1 MDYGE
6 PLKRAIGIIAI
17 AAFAQDPSETL
28 ERARVKM
35 LSEVPSRPRY
45 SCIETI
51 ARKYFSREVPSIP
64 LPSCERLSADRKKG
78 RTKFRLD
85 ATDRLRVEV
94 AVTEGREIYSWTR
107 PGSFSHSVEEILQ
120 FGPIG
125 TGAFAVHLIDIF
137 SNPSVRFR
145 VLPEGDK
152 ILEYGFRVPIEASRL
167 FVRAGGEWR
176 PTGYNGSFTIDP
188 TSMEM
193 RRFKMESDE
202 LPSYTSLCEVST
214 ENEYQGEKT
223 LGLLLPSVSR
233 SHDILRDSTE
243 TEQVTTF
250 SDCHEAAASSS
261 EGEPAADLALP
272 EQTFELALSTPIDT
286 ASAAA
291 GDMISAQLTEPIWQP
306 KSLKVLVPGGSTVTG
321 RIVHMEHRFYPE
333 NYFVV
338 SMAFDRLQVDGMLFK
353 IRVKSDGKT
362 RGHTRYEPNSAGAN
376 PEWPMGTFTFPAKT
390 SQYVIPAGFLSKW
403 RNDCVR
409 ISQIVR

>member
-1 MDYGE
+1 
-6 PLKRAIGIIAI
+6 
-17 AAFAQDPSETL
+17 
-28 ERARVKM
+28 M

-51 ARKYFSREVPSIP
+51 DRKYFSRERPPIP
-64 LPSCERLSADRKKG
+64 LPSCERLSADRKTG
-78 RTKFRLD
+78 RPKLRLD

-94 AVTEGREIYSWTR
+94 AVTQGREIYSWTR
-107 PGSFSHSVEEILQ
+107 PGSFSYSVEEILQ

-125 TGAFAVHLIDIF
+125 TGAFAVHLIDLF

-152 ILEYGFRVPIEASRL
+152 ILKYGFRVPIEASRL

-176 PTGYNGSFTIDP
+176 PTGYNGTFTIDP
-188 TSMEM
+188 NSMEM

-202 LPSYTSLCEVST
+202 LPSDTSLCEVST

-243 TEQVTTF
+243 TEEVTTF
-250 SDCHEAAASSS
+250 SDCHEAAASSA
-261 EGEPAADLALP
+261 EREPAADLALP

-291 GDMISAQLTEPIWQP
+291 GDIISAQLTEPIWKP
-306 KSLKVLVPGGSTVTG
+306 KSLKVLVPGGATVTG
-321 RIVHMEHRFYPE
+321 RIVHLEHRFYPE
-333 NYFVV
+333 DYFVV
-338 SMAFDRLQVDGMLFK
+338 SMAFDRLHVDGMVFK
-353 IRVKSDGKT
+353 IRTKSDRKRRIPGGI
-362 RGHTRYEPNSAGAN
+362 RIEPDSLGN
-376 PEWPMGTFTFPAKT
+376 PEWPMGTFTFPAMT

-403 RNDCVR
+403 RT
-409 ISQIVR
+409 IAPASAKQ

>member
-6 PLKRAIGIIAI
+6 PLKRAIGFIAI
-17 AAFAQDPSETL
+17 AAFAQDASETL
-28 ERARVKM
+28 DRARVKM
-35 LSEVPSRPRY
+35 LAEVPSRPRY

-51 ARKYFSREVPSIP
+51 DRKYFSREVPAKP
-64 LPSCERLSADRKKG
+64 LPSCERLSADRKTG
-78 RTKFRLD
+78 RASTRLRLD

-94 AVTEGREIYSWTR
+94 AVTQGREIYSWTR

-145 VLPEGDK
+145 MLSEGDK
-152 ILEYGFRVPIEASRL
+152 VLEYGFRAPIEASRL

-188 TSMEM
+188 HSLEM

-202 LPSYTSLCEVST
+202 LPSDTSLCEVST
-214 ENEYQGEKT
+214 ENEYQGEKP

-233 SHDILRDSTE
+233 THDILRDSSE

-250 SDCHEAAASSS
+250 SDCHEAAVSSS
-261 EGEPAADLALP
+261 EREQAADLALP

-291 GDMISAQLTEPIWQP
+291 GDIISAQLTEPIWQP

-333 NYFVV
+333 NYFAV

-353 IRVKSDGKT
+353 LRVKSDGKT

-376 PEWPMGTFTFPAKT
+376 PGWPMGSFSFTTKK

-403 RNDCVR
+403 RT
-409 ISQIVR
+409 IASASAK